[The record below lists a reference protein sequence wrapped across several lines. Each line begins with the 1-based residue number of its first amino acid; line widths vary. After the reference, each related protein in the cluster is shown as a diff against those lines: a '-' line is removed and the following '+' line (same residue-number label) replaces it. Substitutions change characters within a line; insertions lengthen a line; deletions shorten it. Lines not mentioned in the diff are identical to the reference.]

1 MVVLT
6 ILAVM
11 ILCTSIGAAII
22 AGLVYLQGKDLD
34 EKYNVLVKHYY
45 EPVENVAKTL
55 EDKSEEENKKYPQT
69 PFDIINDMLEGK
81 VSLDDETKRTME

>member
-11 ILCTSIGAAII
+11 ILCTSIAAVTV
-22 AGLVYLQGKDLD
+22 AGLVYLQGKELD

-55 EDKSEEENKKYPQT
+55 EEDKPEENKRYPQT